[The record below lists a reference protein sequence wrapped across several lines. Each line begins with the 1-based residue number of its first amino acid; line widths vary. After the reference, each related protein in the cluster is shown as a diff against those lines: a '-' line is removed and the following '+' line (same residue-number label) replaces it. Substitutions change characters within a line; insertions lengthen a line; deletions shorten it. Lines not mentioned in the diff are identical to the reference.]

1 MRASRTHGNAHFP
14 CERAHIHFRT
24 ESPPSFQENHN
35 LSTRAGAEGHA
46 PNAITHDT
54 DTRKLVSS
62 SARRSARLWDVLTVS
77 ELPVPR
83 FAAARA
89 LCGRSGKGN
98 ELGPEGNRRRGLLCE
113 AGLRSGPYVC
123 TIQSGRRYIQGSLEH
138 TYIQQQL
145 RKASILYIHTY
156 RSYIRLIFNG

>member
-98 ELGPEGNRRRGLLCE
+98 ELGPEGNRRGLLCE
-113 AGLRSGPYVC
+113 RWDLSLRRNRKLGNYLAGDWSIDHDWNPRL
-123 TIQSGRRYIQGSLEH
+123 GRLEK
-138 TYIQQQL
+138 IC
-145 RKASILYIHTY
+145 IP
-156 RSYIRLIFNG
+156 